1 MAPTTLPTIAGNAS
15 AAFLASLL
23 NASGNLSNHFFK
35 ASLSF
40 DGEPPVPP
48 PKIPVMASTIVEMV
62 IERGQSVLKI
72 WSYPVHEIR

>member
-1 MAPTTLPTIAGNAS
+1 MYVQQQIQRFPRKLKMAPTTLPTIAGNAS

-48 PKIPVMASTIVEMV
+48 PKNTCN
-62 IERGQSVLKI
+62 GK
-72 WSYPVHEIR
+72 HNC